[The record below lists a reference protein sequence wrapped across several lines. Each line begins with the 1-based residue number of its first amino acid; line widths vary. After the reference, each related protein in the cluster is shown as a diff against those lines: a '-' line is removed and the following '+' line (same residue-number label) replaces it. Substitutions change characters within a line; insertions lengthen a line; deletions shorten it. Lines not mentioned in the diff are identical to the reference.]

1 MMKDK
6 LIIKYVTEISFIVAR
21 TSFSDFTVNY

>member
-6 LIIKYVTEISFIVAR
+6 LIIGK
-21 TSFSDFTVNY
+21 